1 MQGIANQAQRNQQAM
16 HAATKQQ
23 MNKQSN
29 TRTAK
34 QNSIANSINSK
45 NMEEPQQAMQ
55 TNNEKSV
62 AA

>member
-1 MQGIANQAQRNQQAM
+1 M

-62 AA
+62 VA